1 MTEPNPLND
10 QRPGNVW
17 KFVGLLTSLGASV
30 IFSVLVFTLAGVKID
45 AAYGIAPVGLI
56 IGVIIGVICGVGA
69 AYGLL
74 VRNLKDIDK

>member
-1 MTEPNPLND
+1 MTEQKPQNE
-10 QRPGNVW
+10 QRPGSVW
-17 KFVGLLTSLGASV
+17 TFVGLLTSLGASV
-30 IFSVLVFTLAGVKID
+30 VFSVLVFTFAGVKLD
-45 AAYGIAPVGLI
+45 AAYGIAPAGLI